1 MSADGIG
8 SIRDE
13 APEAASR
20 AGGRSS
26 PGTGASSV
34 SSSYGQILR
43 SSALVGASS
52 LVNIGVGI
60 LRTKAMALMLGPSGF
75 GLMGL
80 FTAISDLATSIATMG
95 TNSSGV
101 RQIAERAAAGDADK
115 VARTA
120 TALRRLSVMLGLLGA
135 AMLLVLAEPLSVL
148 TFGSP
153 AQTDAVALLSLVVFC
168 ACVGGGRS
176 ALIQGVRRI
185 PDLVKSSVAGAL
197 LGSVVAVGTV
207 YALGERGVAP
217 ALVGMSA
224 VGALAAWWY
233 SRKAPVGRASMSAP
247 QFGAEASALLK
258 LGSAFMASA
267 LMMTG
272 AAYVVRL
279 IVVQHSGTEAA
290 GLYQAAW
297 TLGGLYVAFILQ
309 AMGTDFYPRLTG
321 VAHEDAACNRMVNE
335 QAQVSMLLA
344 GPGVLATLALSP
356 LVVTVF
362 YSAQFEGA
370 VDILRW
376 ICLGMTLRV
385 VIWPIGFILLAKGAQ
400 GLFFLTEWAWTVVYL
415 GLAWIF
421 VQEYGAVG
429 AGAAFF
435 AAYFVHGLLVYFIC
449 RRLTG
454 FRWQPAAGQG
464 VLVLLCM
471 TALVFSS
478 LHLLPPIEGMAAG
491 ACAVVASAAY
501 SLHQLLALAPVDRI
515 PPRILR
521 LLTRIRPAAFKP

>member
-8 SIRDE
+8 SILGE
-13 APEAASR
+13 APGAASG
-20 AGGRSS
+20 AGGRST
-26 PGTGASSV
+26 PVVGGSSG

-101 RQIAERAAAGDADK
+101 RQIAERAAAGDAETI
-115 VARTA
+115 ARTA
-120 TALRRLSVMLGLLGA
+120 AVLRRMSVILGLLGA
-135 AMLLVLAEPLSVL
+135 AMLLVLAEPLSFL

-153 AQTDAVALLSLVVFC
+153 AQAEAVALLSLVVFF

-176 ALIQGVRRI
+176 ALIQGLRRI

-197 LGSVVAVGTV
+197 LGGVVAVAAV
-207 YALGERGVAP
+207 YGLGERGVAP

-224 VGALAAWWY
+224 MGTLAAWWY
-233 SRKAPVGRASMSAP
+233 SRKARVARASMSVS
-247 QFGAEASALLK
+247 QFRGEASALLK
-258 LGSAFMASA
+258 LGAAFMASA

-279 IVVQHSGTEAA
+279 ILVQHSGTEAA
-290 GLYQAAW
+290 GLFQAAW

-309 AMGTDFYPRLTG
+309 SMGTDFYPRLTG
-321 VAHEDAACNRMVNE
+321 VAHDDAACNRMVNE
-335 QAQVSMLLA
+335 QAEVSMLLA
-344 GPGVLATLALSP
+344 GPGVLATLSLSP
-356 LVVTVF
+356 LIVAVF
-362 YSAQFEGA
+362 YSAQFDGA
-370 VDILRW
+370 VEILRW

-385 VIWPIGFILLAKGAQ
+385 VIWPVGFILLAKGAQ
-400 GLFFLTEWAWTVVYL
+400 GLFFWTESAWTVVYL

-421 VQEYGAVG
+421 VQEFGAVG

-435 AAYFVHGLLVYFIC
+435 AAYLVHGFLVYFIC

-454 FRWQPAAGQG
+454 FRWQPAVGQG

-471 TALVFSS
+471 TALVFSG
-478 LHLLPPIEGMAAG
+478 LHLLPPMEGIAAG
-491 ACAVVASAAY
+491 ASAVLASAAY
-501 SLHQLLALAPVDRI
+501 SLHRLLTLAPVDRI

>member
-1 MSADGIG
+1 VSIQAD
-8 SIRDE
+8 
-13 APEAASR
+13 AAAS
-20 AGGRSS
+20 
-26 PGTGASSV
+26 SSV
-34 SSSYGQILR
+34 DAAVARGADESAKSSSYGQILR

-52 LVNIGVGI
+52 LVNIGVGL

-80 FTAISDLATSIATMG
+80 FTAISDLATSVATMG

-101 RQIAERAAAGDADK
+101 RQIAERAAAGDAEK

-120 TALRRLSVMLGLLGA
+120 TALRRMSVILGLLGA
-135 AMLLVLAEPLSVL
+135 GMLLVLAEPLSVL

-153 AQTDAVALLSLVVFC
+153 AEADAVALLSLAVFF

-185 PDLVKSSVAGAL
+185 PELVKSSVAGAL
-197 LGSVVAVGTV
+197 LGSVVAVAAV
-207 YALGERGVAP
+207 YAFGERGVAP

-224 VGALAAWWY
+224 LGALAAWWY
-233 SRKAPVGRASMSAP
+233 SRKTRIGTASMGLP
-247 QFGAEASALLK
+247 QFRGEASALLK
-258 LGSAFMASA
+258 LGAAFMASA

-279 IVVQHSGTEAA
+279 ILVQHSGTEAA

-321 VAHEDAACNRMVNE
+321 VAQDDAACNRMVNE
-335 QAQVSMLLA
+335 QAEVSMLLA
-344 GPGVLATLALSP
+344 GPGVLATLSLSP
-356 LVVTVF
+356 LIVAVF
-362 YSAQFEGA
+362 YSPQFGGA

-376 ICLGMTLRV
+376 ICLGMALRV

-400 GLFFLTEWAWTVVYL
+400 GLFFCTEGAWTVVYL

-421 VQEYGAVG
+421 VQELGAVG

-435 AAYFVHGLLVYFIC
+435 AAYVVHGFLVYSIC

-454 FRWQPAAGQG
+454 FRWQCAARQG
-464 VLVLLCM
+464 VLALLCM
-471 TALVFSS
+471 TALVFSG
-478 LHLLPPIEGMAAG
+478 LHLLPPIEGTLAG
-491 ACAVVASAAY
+491 ACAVLASAAY
-501 SLHQLLALAPVDRI
+501 SLHRLLTLAPVDRL

-521 LLTRIRPAAFKP
+521 LLTKIRPAAFKS